1 MERRSGQNIHLDS
14 ETPASQ
20 TSGFS
25 LTQRTTRIHT
35 HTHTQPLTVYDE
47 SIVESIVKATDE
59 EEIIP
64 QAQTLPSDGG
74 T

>member
-1 MERRSGQNIHLDS
+1 MERHGGQNIHLDS

-20 TSGFS
+20 ISGFS

-35 HTHTQPLTVYDE
+35 HTQPLTVYD
-47 SIVESIVKATDE
+47 ESIVKATDE

-64 QAQTLPSDGG
+64 QAQTLPSGGG

>member
-1 MERRSGQNIHLDS
+1 MERHGGQNIHLDS

-47 SIVESIVKATDE
+47 SIVKATDE